1 MNSTPGKPKL
11 GKKEAQKQKQ
21 NSSQTQTLLS
31 IFIMVGFVIVAIA
44 SLPANSFQVIPD
56 YTLQEPWRNDDLAAD
71 FTFAIRK
78 TDQEI
83 AEERA
88 LINRQN
94 LPVFR
99 VNSDADLLLE
109 TSFQELKDELSG
121 VLSLYENWQM
131 ASESTPLTAVA
142 DSLQY
147 SAARENFSVALSPDS
162 WDLLLSSG
170 LNAIPPDMLSLTQ
183 QVSESGI
190 IDISKNSVEQLQLTL
205 RNTRDRTQRTVSRA
219 NVRDVDEAVSHI
231 GLLLSENYARE
242 RANLG
247 QELLSGILQPNWIYS
262 AEDTQLQLENALS
275 VLSETKGAIA
285 QGQVIIR
292 RGDIVTREKST
303 LLESYADARTD
314 RTSTTERWLRF
325 SGDAVLVLIVIS
337 VFLYYLFVYFRTSF
351 LNPRWI
357 GQILLTLAMFI
368 LLNRFVYSL
377 EGVSEYVI
385 PLAIAPIL
393 LTILTNDR
401 IGILSA
407 VILAILSGMIHGN
420 SFEFASATFV
430 AGYVGML
437 SARDLTNRNRFF
449 VTAPILILATY
460 LVMTTGFALSRYSG
474 WEALISQIGPILIN
488 SILILITYPLILF
501 YEKLFGNLTSFTLL
515 ELADTNHPL
524 LKRLMDETPGTFH
537 HSVQVARLA
546 EGAAAAIGANPLL
559 CRVGGLYHDI
569 GKMDKPQFF
578 IENQVAANQHDQIK
592 PNLSR
597 MVIRDHVKQ
606 GVDIAKEYNLHE
618 RIIRFILTHHGTS
631 LIRYFYAKAQQQIDE
646 KSSPESVT
654 EKDYRYPGPKP
665 ASREEGIL
673 MLADTVEAASRSLPK
688 QTPDKLK
695 ELTEKLFQDIIDDQ
709 QLQECPLTYRDMGLI
724 KASFL
729 KTLSGIY
736 HSRIEYPNGSSA
748 KSV

>member
-1 MNSTPGKPKL
+1 MKSTPNKPSI
-11 GKKEAQKQKQ
+11 GKKNLK
-21 NSSQTQTLLS
+21 NPSQTQAVFS
-31 IFIMVGFVIVAIA
+31 ILWMVGFVILAIA

-56 YTLQEPWRNDDLAAD
+56 YTLQEPWRNDDLTAD

-83 AEERA
+83 AEERE
-88 LINRQN
+88 LIRRQN
-94 LPVFR
+94 IPVFR
-99 VNSDADLLLE
+99 VNSDVILLTE
-109 TSFQELKDELSG
+109 TSFQELKGGLSG
-121 VLSLYENWQM
+121 VLALYETWQM
-131 ASESTPLTAVA
+131 TKESSPLNAVA

-147 SAARENFSVALSPDS
+147 ISARENFSVPLSDES
-162 WDLLLSSG
+162 WAILLRSGLSAIPSELLS
-170 LNAIPPDMLSLTQ
+170 LIE
-183 QVSESGI
+183 QVEESGI
-190 IDISKNSVEQLQLTL
+190 IDVSKNAVEQAQLTL
-205 RNTRDRTQRTVSRA
+205 RNTRDRTQRTVSKA
-219 NVRDVDEAVSHI
+219 NVRDQDEAITHI
-231 GLLLSENYARE
+231 GLLLSENYSLE

-247 QELLSGILQPNWIYS
+247 QELLSGILFPNWNYS
-262 AEDTQLQLENALS
+262 EEDTQEQLVNALS

-325 SGDAVLVLIVIS
+325 SGDAMLVLIVIA
-337 VFLYYLFVYFRTSF
+337 VFLYYLFVYFRDTF

-368 LLNRFVYSL
+368 LLNRFIYSL

-420 SFEFASATFV
+420 SFEFAAATFV

-437 SARDLTNRNRFF
+437 AARDLTNRNRFF
-449 VTAPILILATY
+449 VTAPILILFAY
-460 LVMTTGFALSRYSG
+460 LAVTAGFALSRYSG
-474 WEALISQIGPILIN
+474 WEALISQIGPIVIN
-488 SILILITYPLILF
+488 AILILITYPLILF
-501 YEKLFGNLTSFTLL
+501 FEKLFGNLTSFTLL

-546 EGAAAAIGANPLL
+546 EGAATAIGANPLL

-606 GVDIAKEYNLHE
+606 GVEIAKEYKLHE
-618 RIIRFILTHHGTS
+618 QIIRFILTHHGTS

-646 KSSPESVT
+646 KTSPDSVT

-665 ASREEGIL
+665 ATREEGIL
-673 MLADTVEAASRSLPK
+673 MLADTIEAASRSLPK
-688 QTPDKLK
+688 QTPEKLK
-695 ELTEKLFQDIIDDQ
+695 ELTEKLFNNITDDQ

-736 HSRIEYPNGSSA
+736 HSRIEYPNGSSE
-748 KSV
+748 KSI

>member
-1 MNSTPGKPKL
+1 MNSTPKKTPT
-11 GKKEAQKQKQ
+11 GKKEAKKTP
-21 NSSQTQTLLS
+21 SQTPAVVS
-31 IFIMVGFVIVAIA
+31 ILMMVGFVILAIV

-78 TDQEI
+78 TEQEI
-83 AEERA
+83 TEERE
-88 LINRQN
+88 LIRRQN
-94 LPVFR
+94 APVFR
-99 VNSDADLLLE
+99 VNDDASLLTE
-109 TSFQELKDELSG
+109 NSFQETKDELSG
-121 VLSLYENWQM
+121 VISLYENWQM
-131 ASESTPLTAVA
+131 AKEATPLTAVT

-147 SAARENFSVALSPDS
+147 TAARENVSVPLSPTS
-162 WDLLLSSG
+162 WDLLLNQG
-170 LNAIPPDMLSLTQ
+170 LNAIPADLLTLID
-183 QVSESGI
+183 QVEESGI
-190 IDISKNSVEQLQLTL
+190 IDIPKNAVEQQQLTL
-205 RNTRDRTQRTVSRA
+205 RNTRDRTQRTVSKA
-219 NVRDVDEAVSHI
+219 NIRDLDEAVTHI
-231 GLLLSENYARE
+231 GLLLSEQYSRE

-247 QELLSGILQPNWIYS
+247 QELLSGILFPNWIYS
-262 AEDTQLQLENALS
+262 AEDTQLQLDNALS

-303 LLESYADARTD
+303 ILESYADARTD
-314 RTSTTERWLRF
+314 RTTTTERWLRF

-337 VFLYYLFVYFRTSF
+337 VFLYYLFVYFRESF
-351 LNPRWI
+351 LNPRWM
-357 GQILLTLAMFI
+357 GQILLTLGMFI
-368 LLNRFVYSL
+368 LLNRFIYSL

-407 VILAILSGMIHGN
+407 VILAIISGMIHGN
-420 SFEFASATFV
+420 SFEFATATFV

-449 VTAPILILATY
+449 VTAPILILAAY
-460 LVMTTGFALSRYSG
+460 LVVTTGFALSRYSG
-474 WEALISQIGPILIN
+474 WEALISQVGPIVIN
-488 SILILITYPLILF
+488 AILILITYPLILVF
-501 YEKLFGNLTSFTLL
+501 EKLFDNLTSFTLL

-606 GVDIAKEYNLHE
+606 GVEIAKEYKLHE
-618 RIIRFILTHHGTS
+618 QIIRFIVTHHGTS
-631 LIRYFYAKAQQQIDE
+631 LIRYFYAKAQQQIDD
-646 KSSPESVT
+646 KTSPESVT

-665 ASREEGIL
+665 ATREEGIL

-695 ELTEKLFQDIIDDQ
+695 ELTDKLFEDITEDQ

-736 HSRIEYPNGSSA
+736 HSRIEYPNGSSE